1 MVAIIDYGMGN
12 LRSVQKAIEFCKE
25 EAIITNNI
33 NDIQKASHIILPGV
47 GAFKDGM
54 NNLTQLGLIDILNKE
69 VLINK
74 KPFLGICLGM
84 QLICTKSYEHEETNG
99 LNWIDA
105 EVKRF
110 ESPKLKV
117 PHVGWNEVDIQKD
130 SKLFQNISNKSDF
143 YFVHSFYINN
153 TIHTLSETTYISN
166 FTSAIEKNNIF
177 ACQFHPEKSQKAGLQ
192 LLNNFINI
200 SGDNYA

>member
-12 LRSVQKAIEFCKE
+12 LRSVQKAVEYHKQ

-33 NDIQKASHIILPGV
+33 DEIKQASHIILPGV

-54 NNLTQLGLIDILNKE
+54 KNLKTLGLVDILNQE

-84 QLICTKSYEHEETNG
+84 QLICKKSYELGETEG
-99 LNWIDA
+99 LSWIDA

-110 ESPKLKV
+110 ESPTLKV
-117 PHVGWNEVDIQKD
+117 PHVGWNEVHIIKN
-130 SKLFQNISNKSDF
+130 SILFSNINDGSDF
-143 YFVHSFYINN
+143 YFVHSFYVTHNEN
-153 TIHTLSETTYISN
+153 TIATTPYIRD
-166 FTSAIEKNNIF
+166 FVSAVEKGNIF
-177 ACQFHPEKSQKAGLQ
+177 A
-192 LLNNFINI
+192 
-200 SGDNYA
+200 